1 MAGTSPARRR
11 RLATSLPVAWRR
23 LIVSSCISIVR
34 LPPARSY
41 EQRRH
46 GLFVVDAAER
56 LAEEPRHGQH
66 RDTPRALLR
75 GPGDRV
81 GPDDLFGRRPG
92 DPRHRG
98 SPQAPVAAARPAAP
112 PPLPPN

>member
-46 GLFVVDAAER
+46 GLFVVDAADR
-56 LAEEPRHGQH
+56 LTEQRRDGQH
-66 RDTPRALLR
+66 GDARRELR
-75 GPGDRV
+75 GGPGDR
-81 GPDDLFGRRPG
+81 GGSDYPFWRGRGGTP
-92 DPRHRG
+92 PRG
-98 SPQAPVAAARPAAP
+98 AP
-112 PPLPPN
+112 